1 MDRRQRWLD
10 SQGNQEKFG
19 WLFKRIGKQKIVSGK
34 PIVDCGKRVGRRKRT
49 ERGVK
54 MEKKAALYARVSTER
69 QEQAGTIESQV
80 AELESYAQE
89 QGYEVNDERI
99 FLDQAVSGA
108 CLARPALDRLR
119 DLAYEGGIDVL
130 LCLSP
135 DRLARQYVHQ
145 CLLLEEFQRWGI
157 RVQFI
162 QQPDLEDTPQNQLL
176 LGVQG
181 LFAEY
186 ERAVMRERMRRGR
199 LHRLRQG
206 ERCFHQAPFGYR
218 YIPVKDPNGGR
229 WEIDTQEAAVVRQ
242 IFAWYTDEGWS
253 LKKIATKLNETGVPV
268 RRKGGRWNAGR
279 ISVILD
285 QPAYAGKAYYNRY
298 RTRSES
304 VGRRKKQGRGRLVAP
319 DKVLRPR
326 KEWIAMDTPAILS
339 KEVWH
344 RAQDQRMHNKRFS
357 QRNNHKQFYLL
368 RGLLVCAVC
377 DGLMIG
383 KSRHKHPYTYY
394 RCERG
399 GKHRLPDVPQH
410 TCTVNAEDAEK
421 VVWEAVAEL
430 LQEPQRLAQA
440 WADLNTTE
448 PPNQREIKR
457 LEHRS
462 RQLERQW
469 QRLLDAYQDG
479 LLEKDELSHRKQAL
493 EREQNQLQSLLA
505 QAQEVQQ
512 QNRNR
517 LQTVQDFADFSQ
529 RMLGVLENPTEE
541 VKREVIRLLV
551 DHIVVE
557 DDAIIIHHIVP
568 ITENERLSLK
578 RITL

>member
-1 MDRRQRWLD
+1 
-10 SQGNQEKFG
+10 
-19 WLFKRIGKQKIVSGK
+19 
-34 PIVDCGKRVGRRKRT
+34 
-49 ERGVK
+49 
-54 MEKKAALYARVSTER
+54 
-69 QEQAGTIESQV
+69 
-80 AELESYAQE
+80 
-89 QGYEVNDERI
+89 
-99 FLDQAVSGA
+99 
-108 CLARPALDRLR
+108 
-119 DLAYEGGIDVL
+119 
-130 LCLSP
+130 
-135 DRLARQYVHQ
+135 
-145 CLLLEEFQRWGI
+145 
-157 RVQFI
+157 
-162 QQPDLEDTPQNQLL
+162 
-176 LGVQG
+176 
-181 LFAEY
+181 
-186 ERAVMRERMRRGR
+186 
-199 LHRLRQG
+199 
-206 ERCFHQAPFGYR
+206 
-218 YIPVKDPNGGR
+218 
-229 WEIDTQEAAVVRQ
+229 
-242 IFAWYTDEGWS
+242 
-253 LKKIATKLNETGVPV
+253 
-268 RRKGGRWNAGR
+268 
-279 ISVILD
+279 
-285 QPAYAGKAYYNRY
+285 
-298 RTRSES
+298 
-304 VGRRKKQGRGRLVAP
+304 VAP

-578 RITL
+578 RNSVQPSITVK

>member
-1 MDRRQRWLD
+1 MD
-10 SQGNQEKFG
+10 K
-19 WLFKRIGKQKIVSGK
+19 KI
-34 PIVDCGKRVGRRKRT
+34 
-49 ERGVK
+49 
-54 MEKKAALYARVSTER
+54 ALYARVSTER

-80 AELESYAQE
+80 AELESYAQA
-89 QGYEVNDERI
+89 QGYQIDEELI
-99 FLDQAVSGA
+99 FLDQAVSGG

-119 DLAYEGGIDVL
+119 DLAYEGGIDQL

-145 CLLLEEFQRWGI
+145 CLLLEEFQRWGVD
-157 RVQFI
+157 VQFFN
-162 QQPDLEDTPQNQLL
+162 QPDLEDTPQNQLL

-199 LHRLRQG
+199 LYRIRQG

-218 YIPVKDPNGGR
+218 YIPVKEPNGGR
-229 WEIDTQEAAVVRQ
+229 WEIDSQEAAVVQQ
-242 IFAWYTDEGWS
+242 IFAWYTEEGWS
-253 LKKIATKLNETGVPV
+253 LKKIATQLNEKGVPV
-268 RRKGGRWNAGR
+268 RRKGGRWGAGR

-285 QPAYAGKAYYNRY
+285 QTAYAGKAYYNRY
-298 RTRSES
+298 RTRPET

-326 KEWIAMDTPAILS
+326 DEWIAVDTPAILTQ
-339 KEVWH
+339 EVWQ
-344 RAQDQRMHNKRFS
+344 RAQEQRMHNQRFS

-368 RGLLVCAVC
+368 RGLLVCGVC

-410 TCTVNAEDAEK
+410 TCTVNAADAEHA
-421 VVWEAVAEL
+421 VWEAVAIL

-440 WADLNTTE
+440 WADLNTTD

-457 LEHRS
+457 LKHRS

-469 QRLLDAYQDG
+469 QRLLDAYQDN
-479 LLEKDELSHRKQAL
+479 LLKKDELAQRKQAL
-493 EREQNQLQSLLA
+493 DREQAQLQSLLA
-505 QAQEVQQ
+505 KAQDIQL
-512 QNRNR
+512 QNQNR
-517 LQTVQDFADFSQ
+517 LQSVQEFADFSQ
-529 RMLGVLENPTEE
+529 RMLETLENPTEE

-551 DHIVVE
+551 DHIIVHE
-557 DDAIIIHHIVP
+557 DAIIIHHIVP

-578 RITL
+578 RIYERSHPIK

>member
-1 MDRRQRWLD
+1 
-10 SQGNQEKFG
+10 
-19 WLFKRIGKQKIVSGK
+19 
-34 PIVDCGKRVGRRKRT
+34 
-49 ERGVK
+49 
-54 MEKKAALYARVSTER
+54 MEKKVALYARVSTER

-89 QGYEVNDERI
+89 QSYQIDAESI
-99 FLDQAVSGA
+99 FLDQGVSGG

-145 CLLLEEFQRWGI
+145 CLLLEEFQRWGVE
-157 RVQFI
+157 VQFI
-162 QQPDLEDTPQNQLL
+162 HQPDLGDTPQNRLL

-199 LHRLRQG
+199 LHRIRQG
-206 ERCFHQAPFGYR
+206 GRCFHPAPFGYR
-218 YIPVKDPNGGR
+218 YIQVSETNGGR
-229 WEIDTQEAAVVRQ
+229 WEIDTREAAVVQQ
-242 IFAWYTDEGWS
+242 IFVWYTEEGWS
-253 LKKIATKLNETGVPV
+253 LKKIATQLNEKSVPV
-268 RRKGGRWNAGR
+268 RRKGGRWGAGR
-279 ISVILD
+279 IRVILD
-285 QPAYAGKAYYNRY
+285 QTAYAGKAYYNRY
-298 RTRSES
+298 RTRPES

-326 KEWIAMDTPAILS
+326 NEWIAVDTPAILTQ
-339 KEVWH
+339 EVWQ
-344 RAQDQRMHNKRFS
+344 RAQEQRMHNKRFS

-368 RGLLVCAVC
+368 RGLLVCGVC

-410 TCTVNAEDAEK
+410 TCTVNAADAEHA
-421 VVWEAVAEL
+421 VWEAVAKL
-430 LQEPQRLAQA
+430 LQEPQRLALA
-440 WADLNTTE
+440 WADLNTTD

-457 LEHRS
+457 LKHRS

-469 QRLLDAYQDG
+469 QRLLDAYQHD
-479 LLEKDELSHRKQAL
+479 LLKKDELAQRKQAL
-493 EREQNQLQSLLA
+493 DREQAQLQSLLA
-505 QAQEVQQ
+505 QAQEIQRQ
-512 QNRNR
+512 NQNRLR
-517 LQTVQDFADFSQ
+517 SVQEFADFSQ
-529 RMLGVLENPTEE
+529 RMLETLENPTEE

-551 DHIVVE
+551 DHIIVDE
-557 DDAIIIHHIVP
+557 DAITIHHIVP
-568 ITENERLSLK
+568 MTENERLSLK
-578 RITL
+578 RKIPQQPLKPLLIRIMILPPSHIPNIPIFLNRKCPLLITSNDS

>member
-1 MDRRQRWLD
+1 ME
-10 SQGNQEKFG
+10 EK
-19 WLFKRIGKQKIVSGK
+19 V
-34 PIVDCGKRVGRRKRT
+34 
-49 ERGVK
+49 
-54 MEKKAALYARVSTER
+54 ALYARVSTER

-89 QGYEVNDERI
+89 QGCELDEALI

-108 CLARPALDRLR
+108 RLARPALDRLR

-145 CLLLEEFQRWGI
+145 CLLLEEFQRWGV

-162 QQPDLEDTPQNQLL
+162 QQPELEDTPQNQLL

-199 LHRLRQG
+199 LHRIRQG
-206 ERCFHQAPFGYR
+206 ERCFHSAPFGYR
-218 YIPVKDPNGGR
+218 YIPVKEPNGGR
-229 WEIDTQEAAVVRQ
+229 WEIDTQEAAVVKQ
-242 IFAWYTDEGWS
+242 IFAWYTEECWS
-253 LKKIATKLNETGVPV
+253 LKRIATHLNETGVPV

-298 RTRSES
+298 RTRPES

-326 KEWIAMDTPAILS
+326 DEWIEVDTPTILPP
-339 KEVWH
+339 EIWQQ
-344 RAQDQRMHNKRFS
+344 AQDQRMHNKRFS

-368 RGLLVCAVC
+368 RGLLVCGVC

-383 KSRHKHPYTYY
+383 KARHKHPYTYY

-410 TCTVNAEDAEK
+410 TCTVNAADAEK
-421 VVWEAVAEL
+421 AVWEAVAEL
-430 LQEPQRLAQA
+430 LQEPERLAQA

-462 RQLERQW
+462 RQVGRQW
-469 QRLLDAYQDG
+469 QRILDAYQDG
-479 LLEKDELSHRKQAL
+479 LLEKDELSQRKYAL
-493 EREQNQLQSLLA
+493 DREQAQLQSLLA
-505 QAQEVQQ
+505 QAQEIQQ
-512 QNRNR
+512 QNQNHIQIVR
-517 LQTVQDFADFSQ
+517 DFADFSQ
-529 RMLGVLENPTEE
+529 RMLSVLENPTEE

-551 DHIVVE
+551 DHIIVD

-568 ITENERLSLK
+568 ISDNERLSLK
-578 RITL
+578 RIHSKKLLYIIEWIEL

>member
-1 MDRRQRWLD
+1 LV
-10 SQGNQEKFG
+10 
-19 WLFKRIGKQKIVSGK
+19 KRIGKRKIVSGK
-34 PIVDCGKRVGRRKRT
+34 PIVGCGKRDGSRKRK

-54 MEKKAALYARVSTER
+54 MDKKAALYARVSTER

-80 AELESYAQE
+80 AELESYARK
-89 QGYEVNDERI
+89 QGYKFDAEMIFRDE
-99 FLDQAVSGA
+99 AVSGA

-130 LCLSP
+130 VCLSP

-145 CLLLEEFQRWGI
+145 RLLLDEFQRWGVAI
-157 RVQFI
+157 QFI
-162 QQPDLEDTPQNQLL
+162 QQPDLEDTPQNRLL

-199 LHRLRQG
+199 LHRIRQG
-206 ERCFHQAPFGYR
+206 GRCFHPAPFGYR
-218 YIPVKDPNGGR
+218 YIPVSEPNGGG
-229 WEIDTQEAAVVRQ
+229 WEIDTREAAVVQQ
-242 IFAWYTDEGWS
+242 IFAWDMEEGWS
-253 LKKIATKLNETGVPV
+253 LKKIATQLNESGVPV
-268 RRKGGRWNAGR
+268 RRKGGRWGAGR
-279 ISVILD
+279 ISVILE

-298 RTRSES
+298 RTRPET
-304 VGRRKKQGRGRLVAP
+304 VGRLKKQGRGRLVTP
-319 DKVLRPR
+319 DSVIRPR
-326 KEWIAMDTPAILS
+326 EEWIAVDTPAILS
-339 KEVWH
+339 PEIWQ

-368 RGLLVCAVC
+368 RSLLVCGVC
-377 DGLMIG
+377 EGLMIG
-383 KSRHKHPYTYY
+383 KARHKDPYTYY

-410 TCTVNAEDAEK
+410 TCTVNAADAENA
-421 VVWEAVAEL
+421 VWQAVSKL
-430 LQEPQRLAQA
+430 LQEPERLAQA
-440 WADLNTTE
+440 WEDLNTIE

-469 QRLLDAYQDG
+469 QRILDAYQDG
-479 LLEKDELSHRKQAL
+479 LLEKEELAQRKQAL
-493 EREQNQLQSLLA
+493 DHEHTQLQSLLA
-505 QAQEVQQ
+505 QAQVAQQ
-512 QNRNR
+512 QNQNR

-557 DDAIIIHHIVP
+557 EDAIVIHHIVP

-578 RITL
+578 HQHF

>member
-1 MDRRQRWLD
+1 
-10 SQGNQEKFG
+10 
-19 WLFKRIGKQKIVSGK
+19 
-34 PIVDCGKRVGRRKRT
+34 
-49 ERGVK
+49 
-54 MEKKAALYARVSTER
+54 MEKKVAMYARVSTER

-89 QGYEVNDERI
+89 QSYKVDAELI
-99 FLDQAVSGA
+99 FLDQGVSGG

-119 DLAYEGGIDVL
+119 DLAYEGRIDVL

-145 CLLLEEFQRWGI
+145 CVLLDEFQRWGVA
-157 RVQFI
+157 VQFI
-162 QQPDLEDTPQNQLL
+162 NQPDLEDTPQNRLL

-206 ERCFHQAPFGYR
+206 GRCFHPAPFGYR
-218 YIPVKDPNGGR
+218 YIPVSETNGGS
-229 WEIDTQEAAVVRQ
+229 WEMDTQEAAVVQQ
-242 IFAWYTDEGWS
+242 IFAWYTEDGWS
-253 LKKIATKLNETGVPV
+253 LKKIATQLNETGVPV
-268 RRKGGRWNAGR
+268 RRKGGLWNAGR

-285 QPAYAGKAYYNRY
+285 QSAYAGKAYYNRY
-298 RTRSES
+298 RTRPET
-304 VGRRKKQGRGRLVAP
+304 VGRRKKQGRGRLVTP
-319 DKVLRPR
+319 DSVLRPR
-326 KEWIAMDTPAILS
+326 EEWIAVDTPAILS
-339 KEVWH
+339 QEVWL
-344 RAQDQRMHNKRFS
+344 RAQEQRMHNRRFS

-368 RGLLVCAVC
+368 RGLLVCGVC

-410 TCTVNAEDAEK
+410 TCTVNAKDAENA
-421 VVWEAVAEL
+421 VWQSVAKL
-430 LQEPQRLAQA
+430 LQEPDRLAQA

-469 QRLLDAYQDG
+469 QRILDAYQDG
-479 LLEKDELSHRKQAL
+479 LLEKDELTQRKQTL
-493 EREQNQLQSLLA
+493 DHEHTQLQSLLA
-505 QAQEVQQ
+505 QALEVQQ
-512 QNRNR
+512 QNQNR

-529 RMLGVLENPTEE
+529 RMLETIENPNEE
-541 VKREVIRLLV
+541 VKRDVIRLLV

-557 DDAIIIHHIVP
+557 DNAIIIHHIVP

-578 RITL
+578 HHSL

>member
-1 MDRRQRWLD
+1 LV
-10 SQGNQEKFG
+10 
-19 WLFKRIGKQKIVSGK
+19 KRIGKRKIVSGK
-34 PIVDCGKRVGRRKRT
+34 PIVGCGKRVGSRKRT
-49 ERGVK
+49 ERGVM
-54 MEKKAALYARVSTER
+54 MEKKVALYARVSTER

-89 QGYEVNDERI
+89 QGYEIDEELI

-119 DLAYEGGIDVL
+119 DLAYEGGIDKL

-145 CLLLEEFQRWGI
+145 CLLLEEFQRWGVV
-157 RVQFI
+157 VQFI
-162 QQPDLEDTPQNQLL
+162 NQPDLEDTPQNQLL

-218 YIPVKDPNGGR
+218 YIPVSEPNGGR
-229 WEIDTQEAAVVRQ
+229 WEIDSQEATVVQQ
-242 IFAWYTDEGWS
+242 IFAWYTEESWS
-253 LKKIATKLNETGVPV
+253 LKKIARHLNETNVPV
-268 RRKGGRWNAGR
+268 RRKGGRWGAGR

-298 RTRSES
+298 RTRPES

-319 DKVLRPR
+319 DKVLRPQN
-326 KEWIAMDTPAILS
+326 EWIAMDTPAILS
-339 KEVWH
+339 QEIWQ

-368 RGLLVCAVC
+368 RGLLVCGIC

-421 VVWEAVAEL
+421 AVWEAVAKL
-430 LQEPQRLAQA
+430 LQEPERLAQA
-440 WADLNTTE
+440 WADLYTTE

-469 QRLLDAYQDG
+469 QRILDAYQDG
-479 LLEKDELSHRKQAL
+479 LLEKDELCQRKQAL
-493 EREQNQLQSLLA
+493 EREQTQLQSLLE
-505 QAQEVQQ
+505 QAQEIQL
-512 QNRNR
+512 QNQSR
-517 LQTVQDFADFSQ
+517 LQTVQDFVDFSQ
-529 RMLGVLENPTEE
+529 RMLDTLENPTEE

-557 DDAIIIHHIVP
+557 DDDIIIHHIVP
-568 ITENERLSLK
+568 ISDNERLSLK
-578 RITL
+578 RK